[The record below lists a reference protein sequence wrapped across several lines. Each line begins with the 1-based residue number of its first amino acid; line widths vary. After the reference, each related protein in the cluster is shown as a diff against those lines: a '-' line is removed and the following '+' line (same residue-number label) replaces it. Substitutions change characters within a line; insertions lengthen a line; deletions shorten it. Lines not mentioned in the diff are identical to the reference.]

1 MGIFHPTGV
10 SLSSEGKHNSDY
22 IDFRPYCAIPVPTL
36 LPQKQRDAFLAKM
49 GMQTKSAS
57 ASVGVHSW
65 ASPNRIACVALAVLA
80 LLMIVLGVLWRLH
93 LL

>member
-10 SLSSEGKHNSDY
+10 SVSSKGKRNSDY
-22 IDFRPYCAIPVPTL
+22 VAFRPYCAIVAPTL

-49 GMQTKSAS
+49 GKQTKTAPKSESARS
-57 ASVGVHSW
+57 SHQSI
-65 ASPNRIACVALAVLA
+65 RILFLALAVLA
-80 LLMIVLGVLWRLH
+80 VVVVVLGLLWRLQ